1 MNTYT
6 VLRVIHHFVHL
17 YYAIFKV
24 NLFCFPFLSLSIFS
38 HSTHIYIFPS
48 LPLSV
53 SQQQVLYM
61 PRGVSWRNETEIHS
75 HFQPN
80 PQRLLH
86 PGLHLFSSNHV
97 NQSFPYLIYYPTHSN
112 DFPVSEAVLHAI
124 SKKVIISQWLFTQV
138 RLRNQNTVY
147 LTFCLQL
154 PEGQTQLG
162 AYKGWPKLVSVII
175 VVISFIA

>member
-1 MNTYT
+1 MNTYS
-6 VLRVIHHFVHL
+6 VLQVIHHFVHL

-38 HSTHIYIFPS
+38 HSTHLYIFPS

-53 SQQQVLYM
+53 LQQKVLYM
-61 PRGVSWRNETEIHS
+61 PRGVSWRNKTEIHS

-86 PGLHLFSSNHV
+86 PTYVFIFFSSNHI

-112 DFPVSEAVLHAI
+112 HFHVSEAVLHAI
-124 SKKVIISQWLFTQV
+124 SKKVIILQWLFTQV

-147 LTFCLQL
+147 INFVCSC
-154 PEGQTQLG
+154 P
-162 AYKGWPKLVSVII
+162 KGRHSLKRINVDQSLSVLLLL
-175 VVISFIA
+175 